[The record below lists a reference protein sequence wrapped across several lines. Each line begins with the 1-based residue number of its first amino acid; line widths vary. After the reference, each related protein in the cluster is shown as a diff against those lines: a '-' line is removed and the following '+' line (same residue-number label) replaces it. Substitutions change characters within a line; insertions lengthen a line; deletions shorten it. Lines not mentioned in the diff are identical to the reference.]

1 MKNNKNTS
9 INKKIKYLALITLIG
24 FSFSCFEDNDDNIT
38 STRNVKD
45 FVWKAMNAVYLYNS
59 NIPDLANDRFSS
71 NSDYQEY
78 LTNYGSPELLFEDL
92 IYDRESVD
100 RFSIIT
106 SNYFTLEQSL
116 SGVAEKTGAEFNFY
130 YVPGSSI
137 NVFGVVRLVLPNSN
151 ASQTSLT
158 RGQVFNK
165 INGTGLT
172 VDNYRSLLS
181 ADSYTLNLANY
192 DDNNT
197 ADSSD
202 DIINDNSEAIT
213 LTKSVYTE
221 NPVYSTKIINLE
233 DDKVGY
239 LMYNG
244 FVNEFDTE
252 LNQAFGVFKAQNIDH
267 LVLDLRYNPGGSV
280 ATAAALGSM
289 ITGDFNNQVFATLQ
303 YNEALQTNNYDYL
316 FTSTLN
322 NGTNI
327 NSLNLN
333 KVYVLTSRASA
344 SSSEMI
350 INSLKA
356 YIDVVQIGDT
366 TVGKSQASQIIYDS
380 SNLSRTNVN
389 PSHTYAL
396 LPLIAITV
404 NKNNTVVPSS
414 GLIPDIEF
422 EEKASNYGILGDVS
436 EPLLQAALL
445 AIEGSGRFAI
455 EQNSS
460 NSLGIAD
467 KLDAKDVLMIAD

>member
-280 ATAAALGSM
+280 ATAAA
-289 ITGDFNNQVFATLQ
+289 FVKW
-303 YNEALQTNNYDYL
+303 Y
-316 FTSTLN
+316 
-322 NGTNI
+322 
-327 NSLNLN
+327 
-333 KVYVLTSRASA
+333 
-344 SSSEMI
+344 
-350 INSLKA
+350 
-356 YIDVVQIGDT
+356 
-366 TVGKSQASQIIYDS
+366 
-380 SNLSRTNVN
+380 
-389 PSHTYAL
+389 
-396 LPLIAITV
+396 
-404 NKNNTVVPSS
+404 
-414 GLIPDIEF
+414 
-422 EEKASNYGILGDVS
+422 
-436 EPLLQAALL
+436 
-445 AIEGSGRFAI
+445 RF
-455 EQNSS
+455 
-460 NSLGIAD
+460 
-467 KLDAKDVLMIAD
+467 